1 MNGKYCFSQVYAF
14 SAFTLLVGYQEEQT
28 AGKNSEISFWGAYSS
43 GARCKCDRCDH
54 KRCFSWRHFY

>member
-1 MNGKYCFSQVYAF
+1 VYAF